1 MHLKESVPDARRFS
15 SGEGR
20 EGKLGEQ
27 VSYSH
32 AWKINVLLILK

>member
-1 MHLKESVPDARRFS
+1 MHLKESVPDVRSFR

-20 EGKLGEQ
+20 EGKSGEQ

-32 AWKINVLLILK
+32 ARKINVLLILK

>member
-1 MHLKESVPDARRFS
+1 MRASEESVPDVRSFS

-20 EGKLGEQ
+20 EARRT

-32 AWKINVLLILK
+32 ARKINVLLILK